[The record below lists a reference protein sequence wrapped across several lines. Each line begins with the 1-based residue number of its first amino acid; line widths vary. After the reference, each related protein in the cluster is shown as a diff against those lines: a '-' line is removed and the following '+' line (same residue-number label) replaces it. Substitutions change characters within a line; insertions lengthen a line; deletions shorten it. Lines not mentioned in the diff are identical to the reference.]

1 MKSECLLRHD
11 MYSRKV
17 HIYTALLNIPTSNK
31 FGIFS
36 SNFYQHHKF
45 YNLLMSSPG
54 KNVTYV

>member
-17 HIYTALLNIPTSNK
+17 HIYTALLRYTSDK
-31 FGIFS
+31 FDIFS